1 MRILSLD
8 LLDFRNYE
16 KVSLQFEDRFNF
28 FIGEN
33 ASGKTNLL
41 EALGYIVSGKSFRGA
56 SDADLVRRGQGH
68 FFFKCHF
75 MDRHD
80 IETRLEIGFEAGT
93 PSRKKV
99 KRNGTVLKRMSD
111 MLGSILAVVL
121 APEDLGIVQGGHQE
135 RRSYLDG
142 VLGGLDSE
150 YLEALLQFNRAL
162 RQRNELLRAIQ
173 EKRARLD
180 DLLPWDEQ
188 FIRHGSLVQAR
199 RRQFL
204 AEFEPV
210 VLRSIE
216 KISGARDRL
225 SLVLESSDEEQLRG
239 ALKEKRFE
247 EVRAGHSLVGP
258 HRNRLYFRD
267 ASGVDV
273 AVCFSQGQKRTLA
286 LALKVAQFYYL
297 KERTGKPPVLLIDD
311 VLQELDGRRRRAF
324 LELLEECGQAFF
336 TTPDL
341 EGDRLVYRSLPSS
354 RLFVVRDGQV
364 LRDGLEGTGSEA

>member
-56 SDADLVRRGQGH
+56 SDADLVRRGQWH

-267 ASGVDV
+267 ASGADV

-341 EGDRLVYRSLPSS
+341 DGDRLVYRSLPSS